1 VRRLALLLAIVT
13 IISGLWPA
21 WPARLSGWQAGRPA
35 LGQAQQGIDVHSQE
49 ASNDFPKGIIFK
61 LDFESEEP
69 AKEVRFHYAIAPDG
83 SQAYGVPECTGTTS
97 VQCTFDLKSTPDNFL
112 IPGVEITY
120 FWEITDQAGRTV
132 ETAHDRCMYQDD
144 RFHWKSLSEDGL
156 TVWFYAGSE
165 SDMRSLLSVGQD
177 TLTRMGSLLGTEVDF
192 PVKVFVYDS
201 AEDMQPVLLAGQI
214 SPEHGVITLGEVVV
228 SDTAVVARDVS
239 PSDIL
244 RHELSHIVLRTAVKG
259 PFSDLPAW
267 LEEGVAVYGQS
278 QPLPDMTSA
287 LEAAIKSN
295 QPFTIR
301 SLSSASVGASGGSV
315 SLFYGESYSVVRFLI
330 DEYGE
335 QKFRDLLAAFREG
348 NRTDDAL
355 MQVYG
360 FDQDGLEN
368 AWRQSVGLPER
379 VIEGGQGQP
388 SNPLPQITPFG
399 AGESG
404 QEQGAPASQ
413 GGAGVPVTALVVVAL
428 LTVTLA
434 GAFAG
439 AAVLVLRRR

>member
-1 VRRLALLLAIVT
+1 MRRLVLLLATVAVV
-13 IISGLWPA
+13 SSLWPA
-21 WPARLSGWQAGRPA
+21 LGR
-35 LGQAQQGIDVHSQE
+35 AQQGVDVHSWE
-49 ASNDFPKGIIFK
+49 ARNDFPKGITFK

-69 AKEVRFHYAIAPDG
+69 VQEVRFRYAIAPDG
-83 SQAYGVPECTGTTS
+83 SRAYGVPECAGITS
-97 VQCTFDLKSTPDNFL
+97 VQCTFDLKSTASNFL

-132 ETAHDRCMYQDD
+132 ETDPDRCMYQDD
-144 RFHWKSLSEDGL
+144 RFDWRSLSEDGL

-165 SDMRSLLSVGQD
+165 DDMRSLLSVGQD

-201 AEDMQPVLLAGQI
+201 AEDMQPVLLAGQL

-228 SDTAVVARDVS
+228 SDTAVVAHDAYA
-239 PSDIL
+239 PDIL
-244 RHELSHIVLRTAVKG
+244 RHELSHIVMRNAVKG
-259 PFSDLPAW
+259 PFSNLPAW

-278 QPLPDMTSA
+278 QPLADMKSA

-295 QPFTIR
+295 RPFTIR
-301 SLSSASVGASGGSV
+301 SLSSASVGESGGSV
-315 SLFYGESYSVVRFLI
+315 GLFYGQSYSVVRFLI
-330 DEYGE
+330 DDYGE
-335 QKFRDLLAAFREG
+335 EKFRELLAAFREG

-368 AWRQSVGLPER
+368 AWRRSVGLPER
-379 VIEGGQGQP
+379 VIEGGQEQP

-404 QEQGAPASQ
+404 QGQGAAAE
-413 GGAGVPVTALVVVAL
+413 GGRGVPVTALVVVAV
-428 LTVTLA
+428 LTVALA
-434 GAFAG
+434 GTFAS

>member
-1 VRRLALLLAIVT
+1 VIVV
-13 IISGLWPA
+13 SGLWPA
-21 WPARLSGWQAGRPA
+21 LGR
-35 LGQAQQGIDVHSQE
+35 AQQGVDVRSQE
-49 ASNDFPKGIIFK
+49 ARNDFPSGIVFK
-61 LDFESEEP
+61 LDFESEAP
-69 AKEVRFHYAIAPDG
+69 VQEVRFRYAIAPDG
-83 SQAYGVPECTGTTS
+83 SRAYGVPECTGVTS
-97 VQCTFDLKSTPDNFL
+97 VQCTFDLKSTVDNFL

-120 FWEITDQAGRTV
+120 FWEIKDQAGRTV
-132 ETAHDRCMYQDD
+132 ETESGRCMYQDD
-144 RFHWKSLSEDGL
+144 RFQWKSLSEGGL

-201 AEDMQPVLLAGQI
+201 AEDMQPVLLARQL
-214 SPEHGVITLGEVVV
+214 SPEQGVVTLGEVVV
-228 SDTAVVARDVS
+228 SDTAVVARDFS

-244 RHELSHIVLRTAVKG
+244 RHELSHIVMRRAVKG
-259 PFSDLPAW
+259 PFSNLPAW

-278 QPLPDMTSA
+278 QPLADMTSA

-295 QPFTIR
+295 RPFTIR
-301 SLSSASVGASGGSV
+301 SLSSATVGEGGGSV
-315 SLFYGESYSVVRFLI
+315 GLFYGESYSVVRFLI
-330 DEYGE
+330 DQYGE
-335 QKFRDLLAAFREG
+335 EKFRDLLAAFREG

-368 AWRQSVGLPER
+368 AWRRSVGLPER

-404 QEQGAPASQ
+404 QGAATE
-413 GGAGVPVTALVVVAL
+413 GGGGVPVTALVMVAAV
-428 LTVTLA
+428 TVLVA
-434 GAFAG
+434 GATAAG
-439 AAVLVLRRR
+439 GFLLLRRR

>member
-1 VRRLALLLAIVT
+1 MRRLILLLATVAVV
-13 IISGLWPA
+13 SSLWPA
-21 WPARLSGWQAGRPA
+21 LGR
-35 LGQAQQGIDVHSQE
+35 AQQGVDVHSWE
-49 ASNDFPKGIIFK
+49 ARNDFPKGITFK

-69 AKEVRFHYAIAPDG
+69 VQEVRFRYAIAPDG
-83 SQAYGVPECTGTTS
+83 SRAYGVPECAGITS
-97 VQCTFDLKSTPDNFL
+97 VQCTFDLKSTASNFL

-132 ETAHDRCMYQDD
+132 ETDPDRCMYQDD
-144 RFHWKSLSEDGL
+144 RFDWRSLSEDGL

-165 SDMRSLLSVGQD
+165 DDMRSLLSVGQD

-201 AEDMQPVLLAGQI
+201 AEDMQPVLLAGQL

-228 SDTAVVARDVS
+228 SDTAVVAHDAYA
-239 PSDIL
+239 PDIL
-244 RHELSHIVLRTAVKG
+244 RHELSHIVMRNAVKG
-259 PFSDLPAW
+259 PFSNLPAW

-278 QPLPDMTSA
+278 QPLADMKSA

-295 QPFTIR
+295 RPFTIR
-301 SLSSASVGASGGSV
+301 SLSSASVGESGGSV
-315 SLFYGESYSVVRFLI
+315 GLFYGQSYSVVRFLI
-330 DEYGE
+330 DDYGE
-335 QKFRDLLAAFREG
+335 EKFRELLAAFREG

-368 AWRQSVGLPER
+368 AWRLSVGLPER
-379 VIEGGQGQP
+379 IIEGGQEQP

-404 QEQGAPASQ
+404 QGQGAAAE
-413 GGAGVPVTALVVVAL
+413 GGRGVPVTALVVVAV
-428 LTVTLA
+428 LTVALA
-434 GAFAG
+434 GTFAG

>member
-1 VRRLALLLAIVT
+1 VIVV
-13 IISGLWPA
+13 SGLWPA
-21 WPARLSGWQAGRPA
+21 LGR
-35 LGQAQQGIDVHSQE
+35 AQQGVDVHSQE
-49 ASNDFPKGIIFK
+49 ARNDFPNGIVFK

-69 AKEVRFHYAIAPDG
+69 VQEVRFRYAIAPDG
-83 SQAYGVPECTGTTS
+83 ARAYGVPECTGVTS
-97 VQCTFDLKSTPDNFL
+97 VQCTFDLKSTVDNFL

-120 FWEITDQAGRTV
+120 FWEVKDQAGRTV
-132 ETAHDRCMYQDD
+132 ETDPGRCMYQDD
-144 RFHWKSLSEDGL
+144 RFQWKSLSEDGL

-165 SDMRSLLSVGQD
+165 SDVRGLLSVGQD
-177 TLTRMGSLLGTEVDF
+177 TLTRMASLLGTEVDF

-201 AEDMQPVLLAGQI
+201 AEDMQPVLLAGQL
-214 SPEHGVITLGEVVV
+214 SPQSGSITLGEVVV
-228 SDTAVVARDVS
+228 SDTAVVARDFS

-244 RHELSHIVLRTAVKG
+244 RHELSHIVLRRAVKG
-259 PFSDLPAW
+259 PFSNLPAW

-278 QPLPDMTSA
+278 QPLADMTSA

-295 QPFTIR
+295 RPFTIR
-301 SLSSASVGASGGSV
+301 SLSSATVGEGGGNV
-315 SLFYGESYSVVRFLI
+315 GLFYGQSYSVVRFLI

-335 QKFRDLLAAFREG
+335 EKFRDLLAAFREG

-368 AWRQSVGLPER
+368 AWRRSVGLPER

-388 SNPLPQITPFG
+388 SQPLPQVTPFG
-399 AGESG
+399 AQESG
-404 QEQGAPASQ
+404 QGAAAAQ
-413 GGAGVPVTALVVVAL
+413 EGGGVPVTALVVVAL
-428 LTVTLA
+428 LTVAVA

>member
-1 VRRLALLLAIVT
+1 VRRLVLLLATVAVV
-13 IISGLWPA
+13 SSLWPA
-21 WPARLSGWQAGRPA
+21 LGR
-35 LGQAQQGIDVHSQE
+35 AQQGVDVHSWE
-49 ASNDFPKGIIFK
+49 ARNDFPKGITFK

-69 AKEVRFHYAIAPDG
+69 VQEVRFRYAIAPDG
-83 SQAYGVPECTGTTS
+83 SRAYGVPECAGVTS
-97 VQCTFDLKSTPDNFL
+97 VQCTFDLKSTASNFL

-132 ETAHDRCMYQDD
+132 ETASDRCMYQDD
-144 RFHWKSLSEDGL
+144 RFDWKSLSEDGL

-165 SDMRSLLSVGQD
+165 GDMRSLLSVGQD

-201 AEDMQPVLLAGQI
+201 AEDMQPVLLAGQL

-228 SDTAVVARDVS
+228 SDTAVVAHDAYA
-239 PSDIL
+239 PDIL
-244 RHELSHIVLRTAVKG
+244 RHELSHIVMRNAVKG
-259 PFSDLPAW
+259 PFSNLPAW

-278 QPLPDMTSA
+278 QPLADMKSA

-295 QPFTIR
+295 RPFTIR
-301 SLSSASVGASGGSV
+301 SLSSASVGESGGSV
-315 SLFYGESYSVVRFLI
+315 GLFYGQSYSVVRFLI
-330 DEYGE
+330 DDYGE
-335 QKFRDLLAAFREG
+335 EKFRELLAAFREG

-368 AWRQSVGLPER
+368 AWRRSVGLPER
-379 VIEGGQGQP
+379 VIEGGQEQP

-404 QEQGAPASQ
+404 QGQGAAAE
-413 GGAGVPVTALVVVAL
+413 GGGGVPVTALVVVAV
-428 LTVTLA
+428 LTVALA
-434 GAFAG
+434 GTLAG

>member
-1 VRRLALLLAIVT
+1 VRRLALLLATVT

-21 WPARLSGWQAGRPA
+21 LGR
-35 LGQAQQGIDVHSQE
+35 AQQGVDVRSQE
-49 ASNDFPKGIIFK
+49 VRSDFPNGIIFK

-69 AKEVRFHYAIAPDG
+69 VTEVRFRYAIAPDG
-83 SQAYGVPECTGTTS
+83 SRAYGVPECTGVTS
-97 VQCTFDLKSTPDNFL
+97 VQCTFDLKSTVSNFL
-112 IPGVEITY
+112 IPGIEITY
-120 FWEITDQAGRTV
+120 FWEIKDQAGRTV
-132 ETAHDRCMYQDD
+132 ETDPGRCMYEDD
-144 RFHWKSLSEDGL
+144 RFQWKTLSEGGL

-165 SDMRSLLSVGQD
+165 SDMRGLLSVGQD
-177 TLTRMGSLLGTEVDF
+177 TLTRMGSLVGTEVDF

-201 AEDMQPVLLAGQI
+201 AEDMQPVILARQL

-228 SDTAVVARDVS
+228 SDTAVVARDLS

-244 RHELSHIVLRTAVKG
+244 RHELSHIVLRRAVRG

-278 QPLPDMTSA
+278 QPLAEMESA

-295 QPFTIR
+295 RPLTIR
-301 SLSSASVGASGGSV
+301 SLSSASVGESDGNVG
-315 SLFYGESYSVVRFLI
+315 LFYGQSYSVVRFLI

-335 QKFRDLLAAFREG
+335 EKLRDLLAAFREG

-368 AWRQSVGLPER
+368 AWRQSVGLPAR
-379 VIEGGQGQP
+379 VIEGGQEQP
-388 SNPLPQITPFG
+388 TRTLPQVTPFG
-399 AGESG
+399 ADESG
-404 QEQGAPASQ
+404 QGAAAAEE
-413 GGAGVPVTALVVVAL
+413 GGGVPVTALVVVAL
-428 LTVTLA
+428 LTVALA
-434 GAFAG
+434 GTFAG